1 MANNLMA
8 ENGRR
13 IAELLKKFGNRSV
26 CVRNGSNWDLKIY
39 LERYEDRIIVEIGT
53 FSEYE
58 CDLLEDP
65 SFTVRLNVDKSGNIT
80 EAIPTLYR
88 RITLYED
95 PIELTRKE
103 VGEEL
108 DQRLNSFLDGIKI
121 SGYLSSTD
129 IEEL

>member
-1 MANNLMA
+1 MSA
-8 ENGRR
+8 
-13 IAELLKKFGNRSV
+13 S
-26 CVRNGSNWDLKIY
+26 
-39 LERYEDRIIVEIGT
+39 GT
-53 FSEYE
+53 FSEHE

-103 VGEEL
+103 VGAEL
-108 DQRLNSFLDGIKI
+108 DQRLNSFLDGIKL

>member
-13 IAELLKKFGNRSV
+13 MTELLEKFGNRNV
-26 CVRNGSNWDLKIY
+26 CVRNGSSWDLKIY

-53 FSEYE
+53 FSEHE

-108 DQRLNSFLDGIKI
+108 DQRLNSFLDGIKL

>member
-13 IAELLKKFGNRSV
+13 MAELLEKFGNRNV
-26 CVRNGSNWDLKIY
+26 CVRNGSSWDLKIY
-39 LERYEDRIIVEIGT
+39 LEKYEDRIMVEIGT

-58 CDLLEDP
+58 GDLLEDP
-65 SFTVRLNVDKSGNIT
+65 SFTVRLSVDSSRNIT
-80 EAIPTLYR
+80 EAKPTLYR
-88 RITLYED
+88 RITLCED
-95 PIELTRKE
+95 PIELTRKD

-108 DQRLNSFLDGIKI
+108 DQRLNSFLDGIKL

>member
-1 MANNLMA
+1 MANDLMT

-13 IAELLKKFGNRSV
+13 IAELLKMFGNRNV
-26 CVRNGSNWDLKIY
+26 CVRNGSSWDLKIY
-39 LERYEDRIIVEIGT
+39 LEKYEDRIMVEIGT

-65 SFTVRLNVDKSGNIT
+65 SFTVRLSVDKSGNIT
-80 EAIPTLYR
+80 EAKPTLYR

-95 PIELTRKE
+95 PVELTRKE
-103 VGEEL
+103 AGEEL

-129 IEEL
+129 IEKL

>member
-13 IAELLKKFGNRSV
+13 MAELLEKFGNCNV
-26 CVRNGSNWDLKIY
+26 CVRNGSSWDLKIY

-53 FSEYE
+53 FSEHE

-80 EAIPTLYR
+80 AAIPTLYR

-108 DQRLNSFLDGIKI
+108 DQRLNSFLDGIKL

-129 IEEL
+129 IKEL